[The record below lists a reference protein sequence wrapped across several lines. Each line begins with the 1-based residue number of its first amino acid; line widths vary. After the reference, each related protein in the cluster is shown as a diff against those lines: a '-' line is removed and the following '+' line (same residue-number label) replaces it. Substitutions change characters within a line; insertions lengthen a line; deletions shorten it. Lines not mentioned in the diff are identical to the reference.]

1 MRKIIALTL
10 FAGLGGCGTFNF
22 MSSQP
27 QVYVAFFPDHSVAL
41 TDTAQHIVDHAAA
54 EAKMQGAKTVQITG
68 PSVKVAPGY
77 DPALAEPRME
87 AVEARL
93 IADGVPK
100 SRLAR
105 ASETT
110 DGINIAHDPS
120 GAQRVEIRL
129 VDRPAA
135 PAS

>member
-1 MRKIIALTL
+1 MRKIIALAL
-10 FAGLGGCGTFNF
+10 FVGLGGCGTFNF

-41 TDTAQHIVDHAAA
+41 TDTAQHIVDHAARD
-54 EAKMQGAKTVQITG
+54 AKMQGMKTLQITG
-68 PSVKVAPGY
+68 PSVKVAAGY
-77 DPALAEPRME
+77 NPALAEPRME

-93 IADGVPK
+93 VADGVAK
-100 SRLAR
+100 ARLAR

-129 VDRPAA
+129 VDHA
-135 PAS
+135 PAD

>member
-1 MRKIIALTL
+1 M
-10 FAGLGGCGTFNF
+10 
-22 MSSQP
+22 
-27 QVYVAFFPDHSVAL
+27 D
-41 TDTAQHIVDHAAA
+41 
-54 EAKMQGAKTVQITG
+54 AKMQGVKTVQITG

-93 IADGVPK
+93 IADGVAK

-110 DGINIAHDPS
+110 DGVNIKHDPS

-129 VDRPAA
+129 VDRPVS